1 MAKMAV
7 CEIPQV
13 VLFAVRKMGGRMC
26 HGAILVQDINW
37 FPPLEEHWKG
47 IVMIFFPR
55 RDVMAPSLSGNS
67 WAFDS
72 QRMI

>member
-1 MAKMAV
+1 MKSKVQICFSGFEMAKMAV

-37 FPPLEEHWKG
+37 FPPSKSTGRE
-47 IVMIFFPR
+47 
-55 RDVMAPSLSGNS
+55 LS
-67 WAFDS
+67 
-72 QRMI
+72 